1 MDLLPGAAM
10 TYAPASLRNLA
21 AYYAAQGGV
30 NLGVVGDAQHTKGYH
45 LGRDRIYGPDG
56 EGGDD
61 YSIQSARDR
70 AGLSDAASALDLGK
84 LDGSLDA
91 LRRFTVWLGEQVI
104 TEAPDARDV
113 RDVIGSP
120 DGAIVKCWIA
130 GAAGGGMSV
139 VRTNCADSGHLTHT
153 HISYFRDSRARDKQ
167 ALFQR
172 YLEGIDTMNLTP
184 KLRSGRGIK
193 VEGGHAIFD
202 RPVANSAYLIRNT
215 TAGETLPLLGNQ
227 AGFQVVDPDA
237 PGGLAG
243 YVLDRWVTEFFD
255 LPQPGTFTQADLDG
269 ARAAGFAAAKTAA
282 GEAVAAI

>member
-30 NLGVVGDAQHTKGYH
+30 NLGVVGDAQHTQGYH

-56 EGGDD
+56 EGDAD

-84 LDGSLDA
+84 LDDSFGA
-91 LRRFTVWLGEQVI
+91 LRRFTVWLGGQVLAE
-104 TEAPDARDV
+104 TSDARDV
-113 RDVIGSP
+113 RDVVGSP

-130 GAAGGGMSV
+130 GAAGGGTPV
-139 VRTNCADSGHLTHT
+139 VRTNCADDGHLTHT
-153 HISYFRDSRARDKQ
+153 HISYFRDSEKRDKQ

-172 YLEGIDTMNLTP
+172 YLEGIATMNLTP

-202 RPVANSAYLIRNT
+202 RPVANSVYLIRNT

-227 AGFQVVDPDA
+227 SGFQVVDPDA

-243 YVLDRWVTEFFD
+243 YILDRWVTEFLD
-255 LPQPGTFTQADLDG
+255 LPQSGAFTQADLD
-269 ARAAGFAAAKTAA
+269 AWKAAGFADAKAKA
-282 GEAVAAI
+282 GAAVAAI